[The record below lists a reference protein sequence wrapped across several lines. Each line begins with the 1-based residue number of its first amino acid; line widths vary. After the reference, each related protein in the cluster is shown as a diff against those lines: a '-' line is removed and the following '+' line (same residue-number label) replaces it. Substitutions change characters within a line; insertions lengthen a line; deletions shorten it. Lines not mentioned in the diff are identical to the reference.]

1 MLTSQRIAVDLS
13 EQRTKIREFPQ
24 DGDVE
29 ELGRLEAA
37 HKATEI
43 RYRVEARSEG
53 VEEDAVETAITD
65 TETVEVRQLLDKFS
79 IGDVFNAVAN
89 AQPTQGVERELQ
101 QHLGL
106 GVHSI
111 PFDAL
116 IEKRA
121 ALTTTGD
128 EPSGSGDIIA
138 QLFPDS
144 ISAFAGVRGE
154 TVPAGERTY
163 PVVSTGATVHRPA
176 KSAAAGESTAALTIS
191 TLAPQRIQA
200 SVAYTIE
207 DAAVFGPGLDAA
219 LRVNL
224 RDALEDDFDKY
235 VLLKASAGLLTF
247 GSAPN
252 NPSAASTGEE
262 YLSAV
267 YAGVDGSNASA
278 VAQVRLIVGST
289 IYAHMC
295 IGSAYRSRR

>member
-89 AQPTQGVERELQ
+89 EQPTQGVERELQ

-154 TVPAGERTY
+154 SVPSGERTY
-163 PVVSTGATVHRPA
+163 PCDQHRCD
-176 KSAAAGESTAALTIS
+176 G
-191 TLAPQRIQA
+191 
-200 SVAYTIE
+200 
-207 DAAVFGPGLDAA
+207 
-219 LRVNL
+219 
-224 RDALEDDFDKY
+224 
-235 VLLKASAGLLTF
+235 
-247 GSAPN
+247 
-252 NPSAASTGEE
+252 ASTGEIDSGRRKHGGFDD
-262 YLSAV
+262 L
-267 YAGVDGSNASA
+267 
-278 VAQVRLIVGST
+278 
-289 IYAHMC
+289 H
-295 IGSAYRSRR
+295 IGTATDTGKRGIHHRGCGRFRSRLGCGVEGEPSRCARRRLR